1 MIPHQNSINVKHVP
15 FNDIYFQYKT
25 HVQFLWWSCMF
36 FENILKVIMTS
47 TYCVYYLFFSEL
59 VTYHHVTVRHFCF
72 LFVLSIFLGRGR
84 LCTHVRFFLGGG
96 KGSTHVRFL
105 FANISTPLT
114 MSVYCLYAAMLNLH
128 TKQHKIDWIFWLT
141 GPIGLRYT

>member
-1 MIPHQNSINVKHVP
+1 V
-15 FNDIYFQYKT
+15 YART
-25 HVQFLWWSCMF
+25 F
-36 FENILKVIMTS
+36 F
-47 TYCVYYLFFSEL
+47 F
-59 VTYHHVTVRHFCF
+59 
-72 LFVLSIFLGRGR
+72 
-84 LCTHVRFFLGGG
+84 GGG